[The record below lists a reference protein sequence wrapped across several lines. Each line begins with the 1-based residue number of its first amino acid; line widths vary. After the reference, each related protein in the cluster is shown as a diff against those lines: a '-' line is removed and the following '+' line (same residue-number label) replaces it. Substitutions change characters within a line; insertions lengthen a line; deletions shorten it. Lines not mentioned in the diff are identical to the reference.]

1 MYLYVKILT
10 QIRADIISL
19 VIINHNPLYSLVT
32 WLALEHTQMASIS
45 MTDMMAGMAQNTRR
59 NSSATRSTQP
69 WNREA

>member
-19 VIINHNPLYSLVT
+19 VINHNPLDFLVT
-32 WLALEHTQMASIS
+32 WLALEHTQMARIS